1 MIRDITIGQ
10 YYKADSVIH
19 RLDPR
24 VKLMGTLIFIIS
36 LFMGMNI
43 WIYAVV
49 TVALAVVIKMSRI
62 PLKFMVRGLK
72 SIVILIII
80 SAVFNLFLTPGDVLI
95 QIWKLTITY
104 QGLKMAIFMV
114 VRLIYLIVGTSLM
127 TLTTTP
133 NNLTDGLEKGLG
145 FLKVIKVPVHE
156 IAMMM
161 SIALRFIPILIEET
175 DKIMKAQMA
184 RGADFE
190 NGSII
195 RRAKAMVPIL
205 VPLFVSAFRRANELA
220 MAMEARC
227 YHGSEGR
234 TKMKPLKYEKRDRLA
249 YISMV
254 LYLGVIRRID
264 GSCCKGEN
272 HFYHKWR
279 ET

>member
-114 VRLIYLIVGTSLM
+114 VRL
-127 TLTTTP
+127 
-133 NNLTDGLEKGLG
+133 
-145 FLKVIKVPVHE
+145 
-156 IAMMM
+156 
-161 SIALRFIPILIEET
+161 
-175 DKIMKAQMA
+175 KI
-184 RGADFE
+184 G
-190 NGSII
+190 
-195 RRAKAMVPIL
+195 RA
-205 VPLFVSAFRRANELA
+205 
-220 MAMEARC
+220 
-227 YHGSEGR
+227 
-234 TKMKPLKYEKRDRLA
+234 
-249 YISMV
+249 
-254 LYLGVIRRID
+254 
-264 GSCCKGEN
+264 SC
-272 HFYHKWR
+272 R
-279 ET
+279 ERV

>member
-49 TVALAVVIKMSRI
+49 TVALVVVIKMSRI

-127 TLTTTP
+127 TLTRL
-133 NNLTDGLEKGLG
+133 NISHLTYYQEASERL
-145 FLKVIKVPVHE
+145 F
-156 IAMMM
+156 
-161 SIALRFIPILIEET
+161 
-175 DKIMKAQMA
+175 
-184 RGADFE
+184 
-190 NGSII
+190 
-195 RRAKAMVPIL
+195 
-205 VPLFVSAFRRANELA
+205 PL
-220 MAMEARC
+220 M
-227 YHGSEGR
+227 
-234 TKMKPLKYEKRDRLA
+234 
-249 YISMV
+249 
-254 LYLGVIRRID
+254 GVNRVN
-264 GSCCKGEN
+264 S
-272 HFYHKWR
+272 
-279 ET
+279 

>member
-145 FLKVIKVPVHE
+145 FLKVIKVPVH
-156 IAMMM
+156 
-161 SIALRFIPILIEET
+161 
-175 DKIMKAQMA
+175 
-184 RGADFE
+184 
-190 NGSII
+190 
-195 RRAKAMVPIL
+195 
-205 VPLFVSAFRRANELA
+205 
-220 MAMEARC
+220 
-227 YHGSEGR
+227 
-234 TKMKPLKYEKRDRLA
+234 
-249 YISMV
+249 
-254 LYLGVIRRID
+254 
-264 GSCCKGEN
+264 
-272 HFYHKWR
+272 
-279 ET
+279 

>member
-1 MIRDITIGQ
+1 MIREMTLGQ

-133 NNLTDGLEKGLG
+133 NNLTDEIKKGIELLKIIKIF
-145 FLKVIKVPVHE
+145 FL
-156 IAMMM
+156 
-161 SIALRFIPILIEET
+161 
-175 DKIMKAQMA
+175 
-184 RGADFE
+184 
-190 NGSII
+190 
-195 RRAKAMVPIL
+195 
-205 VPLFVSAFRRANELA
+205 
-220 MAMEARC
+220 
-227 YHGSEGR
+227 Y
-234 TKMKPLKYEKRDRLA
+234 
-249 YISMV
+249 
-254 LYLGVIRRID
+254 
-264 GSCCKGEN
+264 
-272 HFYHKWR
+272 FY
-279 ET
+279 

>member
-80 SAVFNLFLTPGDVLI
+80 SAVFNLFLTPGDVFI

-145 FLKVIKVPVHE
+145 FLKVIKVPVH
-156 IAMMM
+156 
-161 SIALRFIPILIEET
+161 
-175 DKIMKAQMA
+175 
-184 RGADFE
+184 
-190 NGSII
+190 
-195 RRAKAMVPIL
+195 
-205 VPLFVSAFRRANELA
+205 
-220 MAMEARC
+220 
-227 YHGSEGR
+227 
-234 TKMKPLKYEKRDRLA
+234 
-249 YISMV
+249 
-254 LYLGVIRRID
+254 
-264 GSCCKGEN
+264 
-272 HFYHKWR
+272 
-279 ET
+279 

>member
-133 NNLTDGLEKGLG
+133 NNLTDGLEKG
-145 FLKVIKVPVHE
+145 
-156 IAMMM
+156 AW
-161 SIALRFIPILIEET
+161 
-175 DKIMKAQMA
+175 
-184 RGADFE
+184 
-190 NGSII
+190 
-195 RRAKAMVPIL
+195 
-205 VPLFVSAFRRANELA
+205 
-220 MAMEARC
+220 
-227 YHGSEGR
+227 
-234 TKMKPLKYEKRDRLA
+234 
-249 YISMV
+249 IS
-254 LYLGVIRRID
+254 
-264 GSCCKGEN
+264 
-272 HFYHKWR
+272 
-279 ET
+279 

>member
-133 NNLTDGLEKGLG
+133 NN
-145 FLKVIKVPVHE
+145 
-156 IAMMM
+156 
-161 SIALRFIPILIEET
+161 
-175 DKIMKAQMA
+175 
-184 RGADFE
+184 
-190 NGSII
+190 
-195 RRAKAMVPIL
+195 
-205 VPLFVSAFRRANELA
+205 
-220 MAMEARC
+220 
-227 YHGSEGR
+227 
-234 TKMKPLKYEKRDRLA
+234 
-249 YISMV
+249 
-254 LYLGVIRRID
+254 
-264 GSCCKGEN
+264 
-272 HFYHKWR
+272 
-279 ET
+279 